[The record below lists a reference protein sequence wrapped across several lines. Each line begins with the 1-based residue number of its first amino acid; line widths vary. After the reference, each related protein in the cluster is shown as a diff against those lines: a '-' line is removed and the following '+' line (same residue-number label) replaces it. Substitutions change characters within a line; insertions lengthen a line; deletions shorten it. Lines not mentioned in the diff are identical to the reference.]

1 MKHACALVPHTAD
14 TLYGCIAPTANI
26 ICSIFAVCNISH
38 WHAWWTQAE
47 TDCDWCTAN
56 LNLQITRNVCV
67 EAGRRQGGL
76 SMNTEFISSWT
87 SFCAVQSS
95 PLLPW
100 LELIGS
106 TGMMTLHSTATQHY
120 YWQQMERM
128 QGEEG
133 KIRTKGW
140 MIRLNFSKDFRY
152 EGMTLNRLDGIVAD
166 AKTLGFDTSLV
177 CN

>member
-1 MKHACALVPHTAD
+1 M
-14 TLYGCIAPTANI
+14 
-26 ICSIFAVCNISH
+26 
-38 WHAWWTQAE
+38 
-47 TDCDWCTAN
+47 
-56 LNLQITRNVCV
+56 CV
-67 EAGRRQGGL
+67 WRLAGDRGGL

-106 TGMMTLHSTATQHY
+106 TGMMTLHSTTAQHY
-120 YWQQMERM
+120 YWQQMEQM

-140 MIRLNFSKDFRY
+140 MIRLNFAKDFRC
-152 EGMTLNRLDGIVAD
+152 EGMTQNRLDGIIAH
-166 AKTLGFDTSLV
+166 AKTLGLDTPLV
-177 CN
+177 SHESKTFLNIHIWNQIPLLISFSVCFLHHTT

>member
-1 MKHACALVPHTAD
+1 MSA
-14 TLYGCIAPTANI
+14 
-26 ICSIFAVCNISH
+26 
-38 WHAWWTQAE
+38 
-47 TDCDWCTAN
+47 
-56 LNLQITRNVCV
+56 
-67 EAGRRQGGL
+67 RRQAGDSGGL

-120 YWQQMERM
+120 YWRQMQE
-128 QGEEG
+128 GEG

-140 MIRLNFSKDFRY
+140 MIRLNFSEDFRC
-152 EGMTLNRLDGIVAD
+152 EGMTLNRLDGIIAD
-166 AKTLGFDTSLV
+166 AEPLGFDTSFV
-177 CN
+177 CNESKTFLICTYEIKSLFFLSFSAYFLNRTAHFLFVTRCKWECKRLFCNV